1 MRLALFQPEIAGNV
15 GTIIRTC
22 AAFAVPLDIIEPCG
36 FPFSDRALA
45 RAGMDYVERAHVCRH
60 ADWAAFQAAPPGRI
74 ILLSTSAGA
83 LLHAFPFEGSDT
95 LLFGQESAGVPDVVR
110 ARCAATVRIAMAPSV
125 RSLNVA
131 VSAGIALH
139 EALRQTGAL
148 NSADPAP
155 RG

>member
-1 MRLALFQPEIAGNV
+1 MRLALYQPEIAGNV

-45 RAGMDYVERAHVCRH
+45 RAGMDYVERAQVTRH
-60 ADWAAFQAAPPGRI
+60 PDWAAFRAAAPGRI
-74 ILLSTSAGA
+74 ILLTTRAESTLNS
-83 LLHAFPFEGSDT
+83 FTFEGDDT
-95 LLFGQESAGVPDVVR
+95 LLFGQESAGVPESVR
-110 ARCAATVRIAMAPSV
+110 AACDAGVRIAMAPGL

-148 NSADPAP
+148 S
-155 RG
+155 